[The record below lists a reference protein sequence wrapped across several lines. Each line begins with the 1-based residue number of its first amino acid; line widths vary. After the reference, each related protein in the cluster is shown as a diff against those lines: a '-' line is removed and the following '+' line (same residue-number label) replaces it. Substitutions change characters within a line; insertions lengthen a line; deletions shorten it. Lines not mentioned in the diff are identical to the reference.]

1 MLEIP
6 ESENIQNRFVCV
18 QSLLPVH
25 TRSIFLATNIRAV
38 EILADHR
45 RHLPFQVRAE
55 GDRFG
60 LTFAFDDPRRARHF
74 AYDLSGWSAPNFSL
88 SLKVAFSRV

>member
-1 MLEIP
+1 MLEIL
-6 ESENIQNRFVCV
+6 EFGNIDSRSVCV
-18 QSLLPVH
+18 QSPFPVQ
-25 TRSIFLATNIRAV
+25 TRSILLVTSIRAV

-74 AYDLSGWSAPNFSL
+74 AYDLSGWSARNSSL
-88 SLKVAFSRV
+88 SLKVAFSHV